1 MSATKLV
8 PLEFN
13 MSYEK
18 LTSTCVEK
26 VALLTRDEAVLGD
39 RGITLVEIAALEAE
53 KEDFIA
59 IPSNSTEISTSS
71 KGFSDRNV
79 QVVILRSAIR
89 VVVNIARTTFGT
101 NSSEYKAFNIKGLS
115 EYNANKLSNAC
126 PNIVLQANKYMTQM
140 GAKGLNAAMLT
151 LITLQAVILAPLMS
165 ATPTLVGDASAT
177 TEIRRNAANALY
189 RAMMNLCATA
199 RAYFLSIG
207 DKLTAEEYV
216 VYDVSKKVVDRDGT
230 VKYAK
235 QTSRKTD
242 KIVATTR
249 VRLKV
254 KLGTALQFYFGMTK
268 KSLPGLLAKTVDYNP
283 NNFTDFT
290 AEALGYDKAAGF
302 IVFII
307 RNLNAENGGFLAKI
321 G

>member
-1 MSATKLV
+1 
-8 PLEFN
+8 
-13 MSYEK
+13 
-18 LTSTCVEK
+18 
-26 VALLTRDEAVLGD
+26 
-39 RGITLVEIAALEAE
+39 
-53 KEDFIA
+53 
-59 IPSNSTEISTSS
+59 
-71 KGFSDRNV
+71 
-79 QVVILRSAIR
+79 
-89 VVVNIARTTFGT
+89 
-101 NSSEYKAFNIKGLS
+101 
-115 EYNANKLSNAC
+115 
-126 PNIVLQANKYMTQM
+126 
-140 GAKGLNAAMLT
+140 
-151 LITLQAVILAPLMS
+151 MS

-177 TEIRRNAANALY
+177 TETRRNAANALY
-189 RAMMNLCATA
+189 RAMMDLCATA

-249 VRLKV
+249 FRLKV

-283 NNFTDFT
+283 NNFTDYT

-307 RNLNAENGGFLAKI
+307 RNLNAEDGWFLAKI